1 MFAEFANKKYNENS
15 SSIWRLDE
23 AELILRNHSFAS
35 LLYVVKTDEE
45 KKKLSHAFFC
55 LSCTLQRATSSKEE
69 KYTKQKKIQ
78 TKPATEKKQRKNTL
92 HQNLIEKKKR
102 LKSLRTG
109 HWREYTEIYILCEFI
124 LDIFTNGQ
132 LIR

>member
-78 TKPATEKKQRKNTL
+78 TKPATEKKTKKKHTASKPNW
-92 HQNLIEKKKR
+92 EKKAI
-102 LKSLRTG
+102 
-109 HWREYTEIYILCEFI
+109 EEP
-124 LDIFTNGQ
+124 
-132 LIR
+132 